1 MANVML
7 AAKWSAIAVF
17 GIIGAFVGGTAIA
30 MLLAATFE
38 LSAMGW
44 TALFGSSMIAN
55 VSYGLFMVFVMFTAA
70 FSTMFREG

>member
-7 AAKWSAIAVF
+7 AAKWSAIVVF
-17 GIIGAFVGGTAIA
+17 GMIGAFIGGTAIA
-30 MLLAATFE
+30 CLLAATFE

-55 VSYGLFMVFVMFTAA
+55 VSYGLFMGFTMLTAMFA
-70 FSTMFREG
+70 TMFREG

>member
-17 GIIGAFVGGTAIA
+17 GMIGAFVGGTAIA
-30 MLLAATFE
+30 CLLAATFE

-44 TALFGSSMIAN
+44 TAVFGPSMIAN
-55 VSYGLFMVFVMFTAA
+55 VSYGLFMMFVIFTAG
-70 FSTMFREG
+70 FSAMFREV